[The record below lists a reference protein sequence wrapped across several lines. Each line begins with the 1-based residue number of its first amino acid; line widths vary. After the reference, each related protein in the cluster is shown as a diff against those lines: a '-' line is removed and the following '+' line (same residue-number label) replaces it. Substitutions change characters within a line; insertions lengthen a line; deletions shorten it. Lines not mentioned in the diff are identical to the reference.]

1 MSGIEPTKASLND
14 CTINGI
20 SYRSDDF
27 HVTELRVY
35 EDICKAYFTA
45 QLVIETNLNN
55 YETFLAPTVPVIFT
69 FEAPRSDG
77 GKTKKYTESFRVYSY
92 DSKPM
97 SGGADG
103 RIQHT
108 IQLIG
113 QEYYNDRHNTVQA
126 AFSNITGTQAAR
138 QIHEQYMGTNG
149 PLKMLMPSLG
159 MIGGELHP
167 HQVKNLKPIKAI
179 HDILDRLVYAQ
190 YKSSAPVYFRD
201 KSGYVMAPLQHILEN
216 GTIAESFQHIP
227 GQGYSLAHKMGGYNN
242 VIHMRPL
249 APAGE
254 TSAGAS
260 GADVANLMKSS
271 SYFDLKTGNYIPNIN
286 NMSKLLDLPFVKN
299 TPGMKAKLTE
309 MLKQANKNPYGG
321 RMLFSVIDE
330 LLQKKEVDKN
340 GPGGYNIT
348 QEAFLAT
355 LSYSQKYWVSVPLQ
369 TGVNVTCGQRINVIY
384 PINDRVTA
392 KTLFVPRLIHEL
404 RFTEGQKRKSL
415 NINGTTDFY
424 CVLWGN
430 G

>member
-1 MSGIEPTKASLND
+1 MAVIQPTKASLND
-14 CTINGI
+14 CSINGI
-20 SYRSDDF
+20 SYRTNAF

-55 YETFLAPTVPVIFT
+55 YENFLAPTVPVIFT
-69 FEAPRSDG
+69 FEAPRGDG
-77 GKTKKYTESFRVYSY
+77 GPTKKYIETFRVYSY

-97 SGGADG
+97 SGDADG
-103 RIQHT
+103 RVQHT

-113 QEYYNDRHNTVQA
+113 QEYYNDRHNTVQINFA
-126 AFSNITGTQAAR
+126 NITGTQAAR

-149 PLKMLMPSLG
+149 SLKMLMPSLG

-167 HQVKNLKPIKAI
+167 HQVKNMKPIKAI
-179 HDILDRLVYAQ
+179 HDLLDRLVYAQ
-190 YKSSAPVYFRD
+190 YKSSAPVYYRD
-201 KSGYVMAPLQHILEN
+201 KPGYKMAPLQHILEN
-216 GTIAESFQHIP
+216 GTIAESFKHMP
-227 GQGYSLAHKMGGYNN
+227 AQGASLQETMGGYNN
-242 VIHMRPL
+242 VLHMRPL

-271 SYFDLKTGNYIPNIN
+271 SYFDLKTGNYIPN
-286 NMSKLLDLPFVKN
+286 MSALNKMLDLDFVKK
-299 TPGMKAKLTE
+299 TPGLKGKLQE
-309 MLKQANKNPYGG
+309 MLAQANKNKYGG
-321 RMLFSVIDE
+321 RMLFSMLDE

-340 GPGGYNIT
+340 GPGGYNVA
-348 QEAFLAT
+348 QEAFLAALT
-355 LSYSQKYWVSVPLQ
+355 YAQKYWISVPMQ
-369 TGVNVTCGQRINVIY
+369 TGLNVTCGQRINVIY
-384 PINDRVTA
+384 PINDKLTA

-404 RFTEGQKRKSL
+404 RLTQGEKREPL